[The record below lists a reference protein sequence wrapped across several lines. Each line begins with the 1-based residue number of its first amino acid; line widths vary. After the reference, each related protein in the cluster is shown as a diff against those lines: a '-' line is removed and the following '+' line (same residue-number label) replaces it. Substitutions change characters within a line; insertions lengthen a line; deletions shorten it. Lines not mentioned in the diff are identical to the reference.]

1 MSILSSLVHHEIHDL
16 PNAVHN
22 TQDSCKPESVLSSE
36 AKKHLTAMK
45 EKSVRPAMYYSEDVR
60 RPYKNGAWQNAHAVE
75 SEVELREET
84 PRG

>member
-1 MSILSSLVHHEIHDL
+1 MSILSSLVHHEIQDL

-22 TQDSCKPESVLSSE
+22 TNEEKPKDNMLSE
-36 AKKHLTAMK
+36 QALKHLHAMK
-45 EKSVRPAMYYSEDVR
+45 QKSVRPAMYYSEDGK